1 MLGAAEKELF
11 AVSDQTTKTEY
22 AALEDLL
29 VDAFDRMEALHT
41 NKGALRGLK
50 TGFRDLDNKTAGFQ
64 RGDLIIIGAR
74 PSQRS
79 R

>member
-1 MLGAAEKELF
+1 
-11 AVSDQTTKTEY
+11 
-22 AALEDLL
+22 
-29 VDAFDRMEALHT
+29 MEAIHT

-74 PSQRS
+74 PAMGKTTFAQNLAYNIAGINKRGVLW
-79 R
+79 RRFLAHPYR